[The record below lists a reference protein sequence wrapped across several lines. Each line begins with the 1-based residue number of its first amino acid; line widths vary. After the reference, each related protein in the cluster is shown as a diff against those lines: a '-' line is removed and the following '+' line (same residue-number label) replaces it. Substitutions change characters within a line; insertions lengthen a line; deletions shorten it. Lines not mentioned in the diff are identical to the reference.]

1 MSYRDV
7 CRDKLQPGRRT
18 LSRVITYP
26 QQHQTNLTMSSL
38 FGVPDVVW
46 SGVIASLIT
55 FSGVWLSNRDN
66 TKRQQNQSQHDSA
79 QKAIQRKADM
89 RQDVYL
95 EFAAQQA
102 AAASYIG
109 GLATLDIRTVNAS
122 EGIQG
127 FVEAAAKVQLICSAE
142 TGDAVAK
149 MVAAKM
155 KLFMRAMAQAF
166 PAQTLIAEIEIA
178 DEAYKEAQSEIR
190 RIRSAMVALFEEG
203 RADSATLV
211 TLNRSL
217 EGQTK
222 LAELHANKRAELNN
236 KRNELLAHYMTFI
249 VSEMMPVI
257 DETAPALIAVRRE
270 LELDNDV
277 PDIEYQVRKRSNMM
291 KEQVAAATRE
301 FMEAAERQVAG
312 TATK

>member
-1 MSYRDV
+1 MA
-7 CRDKLQPGRRT
+7 
-18 LSRVITYP
+18 
-26 QQHQTNLTMSSL
+26 SL

-66 TKRQQNQSQHDSA
+66 TKRQQNQLLHDA
-79 QKAIQRKADM
+79 EQKATQRKADM

-95 EFAAQQA
+95 EFAEQQA

-109 GLATLDIRTVNAS
+109 GMATRDIRTVNPS

-127 FVEAAAKVQLICSAE
+127 FIEAAAKVQLICSAE

-155 KLFMRAMAQAF
+155 KLFMRAMVQAF

-178 DEAYKEAQSEIR
+178 DEAYKDAQAEIR
-190 RIRSAMVALFEEG
+190 RIRSSMVALFEEG
-203 RADSATLV
+203 RADSPTLATLG
-211 TLNRSL
+211 RSL
-217 EGQTK
+217 EGQTQ
-222 LAELHANKRAELNN
+222 LAKLHADKRAELHN
-236 KRNELLAHYMTFI
+236 KRNHLLTNYLQFI

-270 LELDNDV
+270 LELDGDV
-277 PDIEYQVRKRSNMM
+277 HDIEYQIRKRSNMM
-291 KEQVAAATRE
+291 KEQVTAATQE
-301 FMEAAERQVAG
+301 FLEAAERQVAG

>member
-1 MSYRDV
+1 
-7 CRDKLQPGRRT
+7 
-18 LSRVITYP
+18 
-26 QQHQTNLTMSSL
+26 MSSL

-66 TKRQQNQSQHDSA
+66 TKRQLNQLLHDA
-79 QKAIQRKADM
+79 EQKAIQRKADM

-102 AAASYIG
+102 AAGSYIG

-122 EGIQG
+122 EGIQA

-155 KLFMRAMAQAF
+155 KLFMRAMARAL
-166 PAQTLIAEIEIA
+166 PAQALIAEIEIA
-178 DEAYKEAQSEIR
+178 DEAYKEAQAEIR
-190 RIRSAMVALFEEG
+190 RIRSSMVALFEEG
-203 RADSATLV
+203 HGDSPTL
-211 TLNRSL
+211 TNLGRSL
-217 EGQTK
+217 EGQNQ
-222 LAELHANKRAELNN
+222 LAKLHADKRAELYS
-236 KRNELLAHYMTFI
+236 KRNGLLAEYMTFV

-257 DETAPALIAVRRE
+257 DETSPALIAVRRE
-270 LELDNDV
+270 LELDDDV
-277 PDIEYQVRKRSNMM
+277 HDIEYQIRKRSNMM
-291 KEQVAAATRE
+291 KEQVTAATKE
-301 FMEAAERQVAG
+301 FMEAAERQAAE
-312 TATK
+312 TPIQ